1 MSKIKKTI
9 ADYRPFF
16 GLRELLDALIAGE
29 LIAKDRKA
37 VTRRLRRIREAV
49 LAAPEVAM
57 VPVVYDAGD
66 GISIHRASQAPEAW
80 AVRRDMDCLALDG
93 TWSYEPMP
101 SSRSEEWLARH
112 RFTSAEAAANAIP
125 LAFLAIATEPEAPD
139 V

>member
-16 GLRELLDALIAGE
+16 ALRELLDALIAGE

-101 SSRSEEWLARH
+101 SSRTEEWLARH
-112 RFTSAEAAANAIP
+112 RFTSAEAAASAIP
-125 LAFLAIATEPEAPD
+125 LPQAGEVPND
-139 V
+139 